1 MTDTEP
7 VKVYGYRRVS
17 TEEQVD
23 GMSMQN
29 QENAIYAYAKTHN
42 LEVVHIFHDD
52 GYSAKDA
59 KRPDLQAMLAKLTAK
74 DNDVQGVVVYNLS
87 RISRNMDSFYRDIG
101 YHLAAHGVR
110 LYSTVEN
117 IDDTPE
123 GRLMRNVS
131 LAMYQYDN
139 DTKSKTVKDNMKL
152 VALEG
157 WWQGSIP
164 YGFLREKIP
173 IGEKNRDGKVKTR
186 LTLLPDNTNDT
197 ASKIRQV
204 LERFSKG
211 DITQSELS
219 QYAESIG
226 LKSSTGS
233 MFAPQSINNLLTN
246 ITYAGFI
253 CNKMTDFM
261 PVNARHEGLISKDT
275 YDRNQAIL
283 AGRKPNEAV
292 PRFTMDYPLKHALL
306 CSSCSKPLTGSAP
319 TSGSGKSSPRY
330 HCSRCRGTGSK
341 AVDRIDT
348 LFEAFLNEI
357 TPTDS
362 MINLFRVIVRRTAS
376 QKLKDVNT
384 ELNKLRDEMSRLD
397 TDIQKALQAF
407 LDGDISKDEKES
419 YQSDLRLKRID
430 IEGQIDKMEDAQRLN
445 EATIT
450 YVCNFMN
457 APARMWKDA
466 DASTKVEFQKMV
478 TENGITV
485 DLKSEK
491 FGTDGLSL
499 FYRLKDKQ
507 KDSEESLDSYM
518 VTHVDITWNSFLPYL
533 INLTDKLEGLGFRY
547 VDNEVMAPKEVTD
560 EK

>member
-1 MTDTEP
+1 MTDKEP
-7 VKVYGYRRVS
+7 TKVYGYKRVS

-23 GMSMQN
+23 GMSLTN
-29 QENAIYAYAKTHN
+29 QENAIHAYAKAHN
-42 LEVVHIFHDD
+42 LEIVNIFHDD
-52 GYSAKDA
+52 GFSAKDA
-59 KRPDLQAMLAKLTAK
+59 KRPALQEMLAKLTAK
-74 DNDVQGVVVYNLS
+74 DNDVQGVIVYNLS

-101 YHLAAHGVR
+101 YHLASHGVR
-110 LYSTVEN
+110 LYSTLEN

-123 GRLMRNVS
+123 GRLMRNVA

-152 VALEG
+152 VSLDG

-164 YGFLREKIP
+164 YGFVREKIP

-186 LTLLPDNTNDT
+186 LTLLPDNKHDI

-211 DITQSELS
+211 DITQSQLS
-219 QYAESIG
+219 EYAESIG
-226 LKSSTGS
+226 LKSSTGKT
-233 MFAPQSINNLLTN
+233 FAPQSINNLLTN
-246 ITYAGFI
+246 ITYAGYI
-253 CNKMTDFM
+253 SNKMTDFM

-283 AGRKPNEAV
+283 QGRKPSDAV
-292 PRFTMDYPLKHALL
+292 PRFTMEYPLKHALL

-348 LFEAFLNEI
+348 LFEAFLNEV

-376 QKLKDVNT
+376 QKLKDVNK
-384 ELNKLRDEMSRLD
+384 ELNSLRDDMSSID
-397 TDIQKALQAF
+397 KDIQKALQAF
-407 LDGDISKDEKES
+407 LDGDIGKDEKES

-430 IEGQIDKMEDAQRLN
+430 IENQIAKMEDAQRLN

-466 DASTKVEFQKMV
+466 DPQIKVEFQKMV
-478 TENGITV
+478 TVNGITV
-485 DLKSEK
+485 DLKNEK
-491 FGTDGLSL
+491 FGTDGLSM
-499 FYRLKDKQ
+499 FYRLKDIK
-507 KDSEESLDSYM
+507 KDSEESLDSQM
-518 VTHVDITWNSFLPYL
+518 VTPA
-533 INLTDKLEGLGFRY
+533 GFEPAIFR
-547 VDNEVMAPKEVTD
+547 MRT
-560 EK
+560 